1 MSQENSKQDNKKQP
15 YFSFTAFMNGDYK
28 LMDRMFTKDSS
39 KTFKQEEV
47 TPVNLDDNVSVTSDT
62 TTHEDVEAPVHH
74 EEQSSQ
80 QDKPGTNKDTL
91 TWVTRSILAA
101 LVATAIGGVIYTKWS
116 AISAGLVTLANLLT
130 TFIIPATATFF
141 MSTVGMSVG
150 ISVAALVLTALVIGI
165 VQGSKANMPAKPET
179 TLDPSPSSSI
189 NQNNGTDQTVIDE
202 TSTTEENTNKAD
214 NSNNSKIK

>member
-1 MSQENSKQDNKKQP
+1 MTQENNTKKRESFSLTKLYNGEYHIWESLTGKSK
-15 YFSFTAFMNGDYK
+15 
-28 LMDRMFTKDSS
+28 SS
-39 KTFKQEEV
+39 ETLEQEKV
-47 TPVNLDDNVSVTSDT
+47 TTEIVDDNVSVTSDT
-62 TTHEDVEAPVHH
+62 TTQEDVETPVND

-80 QDKPGTNKDTL
+80 QDKPGTNNDTL

-101 LVATAIGGVIYTKWS
+101 LVATAIGGVIYSEWS

-150 ISVAALVLTALVIGI
+150 ISVAGLLLTALVIGI

-189 NQNNGTDQTVIDE
+189 KQNNGTDQTVTDE
-202 TSTTEENTNKAD
+202 TSTTKENTNEAD